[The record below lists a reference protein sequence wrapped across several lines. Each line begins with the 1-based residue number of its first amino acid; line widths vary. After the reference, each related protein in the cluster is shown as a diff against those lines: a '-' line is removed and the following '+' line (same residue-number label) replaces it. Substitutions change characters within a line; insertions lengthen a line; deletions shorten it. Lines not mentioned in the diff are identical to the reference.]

1 MGSLQAK
8 NAQGFTLVELI
19 TVVVLLS
26 VLGVV
31 AMGRLGNLGGFEQRA
46 LFDEVVGAVQY
57 ARKLA
62 ISTGCNVQV
71 QLTSSGYSLR
81 QGSPGCTD
89 TSYTLN
95 VLNPASRGNAYQKSG
110 DPNMSIPTTATF
122 VFTADS
128 RVISTA
134 GNQLGNQTFT
144 VNGRDFT
151 VYGLTG
157 LVDVL

>member
-1 MGSLQAK
+1 MDSLQAK
-8 NAQGFTLVELI
+8 NAQGFTLIELI
-19 TVVVLLS
+19 AIVVLLS

-31 AMGRLGNLGGFEQRA
+31 AMGRLGSLGGFEQRA

-71 QLTSSGYSLR
+71 QLTGSGYNLH
-81 QGSPGCTD
+81 QGASGCTD
-89 TSYTLN
+89 ASYTRN
-95 VLNPASRGNAYQKSG
+95 VLDPASRGSAYEKIN
-110 DPNMSIPTTATF
+110 DPNISIATAATF
-122 VFTADS
+122 VFTSDS
-128 RVISTA
+128 RVTSVA

-144 VNGRDFT
+144 VNGRSFT